1 MASHQRCHRLDCRDV
16 VHQCIVGE
24 PFSRFSMQSATFSLL
39 GRDNNNS
46 FFSKPTQHR
55 KQTQYIYERKIS
67 HNTSTMSKAV
77 YSFFNAEEI
86 NKPSPPRSSNNGS
99 GNSSPAASPSLKRTA
114 DSGSL
119 SDLNSSASAS
129 PGKTLMNANQSSEEN
144 KIHFADAVDMDEP
157 ASRASRSSAA
167 TERVANRT
175 SCGAGKFVFD
185 LITI

>member
-1 MASHQRCHRLDCRDV
+1 M
-16 VHQCIVGE
+16 
-24 PFSRFSMQSATFSLL
+24 
-39 GRDNNNS
+39 
-46 FFSKPTQHR
+46 
-55 KQTQYIYERKIS
+55 
-67 HNTSTMSKAV
+67 

-99 GNSSPAASPSLKRTA
+99 GNSSPAASPSLTRTA

-144 KIHFADAVDMDEP
+144 KNHFADAVEMDDT

-185 LITI
+185 LITICSLRR